1 MVCGASRETV
11 GELEGPG
18 PQEECGMVKI
28 YVDTNVL
35 RYFGTAFANNSL
47 AADLQV
53 QLVLAPLA
61 LLELLSQLG
70 TAGAEEAFMAVQSL
84 RRFDFE
90 MLPWPDDFFRMSFF
104 NLPPRGDEPD
114 LSNAVVNVLN
124 AGKADDLRDDGKEMR
139 TLYNECKNEAA
150 SVFSAL
156 LDSCR
161 SKGLVPEEEHR
172 AIFAR
177 SVAHRAG
184 FDGARVDVGFVVK
197 SLDAYYVFASDTIQA
212 GTGNLGYNVAKRS
225 NDVYDAE
232 LLIYMAHPGL
242 HLLTADKG
250 FRRVEKSSQAN
261 RIHIADAACL
271 KCPECAADTVR
282 SIAEAAAVAA

>member
-1 MVCGASRETV
+1 MVEV
-11 GELEGPG
+11 
-18 PQEECGMVKI
+18 

-35 RYFGTAFANNSL
+35 RYFGTAFANTSL
-47 AADLQV
+47 AVDLQA

-70 TAGAEEAFMAVQSL
+70 TAGAEEAFMAVRSL

-104 NLPPRGDEPD
+104 GLPPRGEKPD
-114 LSNAVVNVLN
+114 LNNAVVNVLN
-124 AGKADDLRDDGKEMR
+124 AAKADDLRDEGKEMR
-139 TLYNECKNEAA
+139 LLYDDCKNEAA
-150 SVFSAL
+150 DIFSAL

-177 SVAHRAG
+177 SIARRAG
-184 FDGARVDVGFVVK
+184 FDEARVDVDFVVE
-197 SLDAYYVFASDTIQA
+197 SLNAYYIFENHRMQEGAR
-212 GTGNLGYNVAKRS
+212 NLEYNIVRRS

-232 LLIYMAHPGL
+232 LLIYLAHPGL
-242 HLLTADKG
+242 RLLTADKG
-250 FRRVEKSSQAN
+250 FRRAEKSSQAN
-261 RIHIADAACL
+261 RIHIVADVACL
-271 KCPECAADTVR
+271 KDSECAT
-282 SIAEAAAVAA
+282 E